1 MAKVARVTHGS
12 PPPRSPPRKRGAN
25 DDGEKTT
32 KRKKKTRSDTTEGDE
47 ATGDNIDK
55 QANSDGGGNTS
66 ATGGNADDDKAT
78 LGTEALGKN
87 DGERIERCAIDSGNT
102 LSANDGSPGNLEE
115 STKEATDTGGEPGND
130 EDNATTLQQEA
141 DKVDHNKMVGPN
153 YQTPVRNTSVSKN
166 GFFQSGKTLQSNDK
180 ISRHISS

>member
-1 MAKVARVTHGS
+1 MAKVARVPHGS

-32 KRKKKTRSDTTEGDE
+32 KRKKKNCSDATEGDK

-55 QANSDGGGNTS
+55 QANSDDGGNTTKKKS
-66 ATGGNADDDKAT
+66 SVTGGNADDDKAT

-87 DGERIERCAIDSGNT
+87 DGERIKRCAIDSGNT

-130 EDNATTLQQEA
+130 EDDATTLQQEA
-141 DKVDHNKMVGPN
+141 DKVDHNEMVDPN

-166 GFFQSGKTLQSNDK
+166 VFF
-180 ISRHISS
+180 